1 MFLYYF
7 PFFVSFFYSAFR
19 RPGRIAYF
27 FLTCLLIAMC
37 ALQAPGVS
45 EDHLNYVNYVT
56 DISDGT
62 QGVFFIEPTFYILSK
77 LSLFLTGGDFFMFL
91 VYAILGVAIK
101 LYLSKRVS
109 EYYWFSA
116 AIYTSYFFFL
126 QDFTQIRIGVAM
138 SFILLSAF
146 RFYEGKCLSAAVF
159 FVCAVCFHYSTVFF
173 LPFYFLLCFNS
184 ARCAM
189 ALYMLCCAFLLLF
202 MLDVSIA
209 QGLLS
214 VASSMSIERLSF
226 YIENAFAGEG
236 GEINLVRV
244 LFHFI
249 LLTPPI
255 LFFDRIK
262 KQSNFVSYAVIVHL
276 CGLIILL
283 LLHDLQVFAYRI
295 SDIFNGFIIFSLL
308 SYIIIFGRLVGGAL
322 ILSVSLFQLVYVLVI
337 LGFVNPYT
345 SVLGVL

>member
-1 MFLYYF
+1 
-7 PFFVSFFYSAFR
+7 
-19 RPGRIAYF
+19 
-27 FLTCLLIAMC
+27 MC

-56 DISDGT
+56 GVSDGT
-62 QGVFFIEPTFYILSK
+62 LGVFFIEPSFYILSK
-77 LSLFLTGGDFFMFL
+77 LSLFLTGGGVFMFL
-91 VYAILGVAIK
+91 VYAVLGVVIK

-109 EYYWFSA
+109 SYYWFSA
-116 AIYTSYFFFL
+116 AIYISYFFFL

-146 RFYEGKCLSAAVF
+146 RFYEGRRLSAALL

-173 LPFYFLLCFNS
+173 LPFYLLFYFNS
-184 ARCAM
+184 ARCAW
-189 ALYMLCCAFLLLF
+189 ALYLLCCVFLLLF
-202 MLDVSIA
+202 MLNISMT

-226 YIENAFAGEG
+226 YIENALAGEG
-236 GEINLVRV
+236 GGINLVRV

-262 KQSNFVSYAVIVHL
+262 MQSSFVSYAVIVHL

-283 LLHDLQVFAYRI
+283 SLHDLQVFAYRI
-295 SDIFNGFIIFSLL
+295 SDIFNGFMIFSLL
-308 SYIIIFGRLVGGAL
+308 SYIVLFGRLVGGAL
-322 ILSVSLFQLVYVLVI
+322 ILSVASFQLVYVLVI